1 MEEKCSICS
10 SKAPSKNHEV
20 LKCQGWSGGQ
30 IRSETRKGHR
40 VDRGFLFCPAHSGEE
55 IARFIENLVKGPEAH

>member
-1 MEEKCSICS
+1 MEEKCTICGS
-10 SKAPSKNHEV
+10 RPPSKNREV

-30 IRSETRKGHR
+30 VKSETMKGHK
-40 VDRGFLFCPAHSGEE
+40 VDQAVLFCPAHSGEE